1 MEAVTLSDLWPIVVS
16 VLGPMLLCVT
26 ALARYQH
33 LDSVKI
39 HKLIADSNEKNR
51 DLIETSSKE
60 NRDLIETSSKEN
72 RDLID
77 RATRENRE
85 LIMKNHTA
93 ISDVRERLA
102 RIEGYLRISP
112 PPHQG
117 AGDGDGDAK
126 AA

>member
-1 MEAVTLSDLWPIVVS
+1 MSDLWPIVVS

-60 NRDLIETSSKEN
+60 NRDLI
-72 RDLID
+72 D

-85 LIMKNHTA
+85 LIMKNHAA

-112 PPHQG
+112 PPHQD